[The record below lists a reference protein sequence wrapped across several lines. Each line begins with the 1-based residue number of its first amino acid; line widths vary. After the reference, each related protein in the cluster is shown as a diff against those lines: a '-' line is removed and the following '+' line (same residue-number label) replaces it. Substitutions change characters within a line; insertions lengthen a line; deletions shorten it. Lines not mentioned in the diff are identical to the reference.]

1 MEKTEILREYFGHPD
16 FKEGQAELID
26 AILSG
31 QDVLGIMPTGA
42 GKSICYQVPALMLEG
57 ITIVISPLIS
67 LMKDQVTALVQSG
80 VPCAYL
86 NSSLTSE
93 QYMRAL
99 QNAKRGAYK
108 VIYVAPERLTTEGFL
123 GLCSQ
128 VRVSMVTVD
137 EAHCVSQWGQDFRP
151 SYMRIPEFLGRL
163 GYRPIVSAFTATA
176 TASVRDDIIRM
187 LGLNSPFVKTTGFDR
202 PNLFFGVMQ
211 PKNKYNA
218 LKEILDRNRE
228 KSGIVYCSTRKTVE
242 EVCDKLCADGY
253 ACTRYHGGLSD
264 EERIRNQDDFIYDR
278 KTIIAATNAFGMGID
293 KSNVSYVVHYN
304 MPKNIES
311 YYQEAGRAGR
321 DGSEAECILLY
332 SPKDVQTNIFLIE
345 NSKDSADLDEETAE
359 LLKRRDM
366 HRLSVMKDYCS
377 CDDCLRAYI
386 RRYFG
391 ENPEESC
398 EKCSNCKGNF
408 TEVDVTLE
416 SQKIMSCIYRLY
428 QRHLRFGMTVV
439 SGILAGSESEKI
451 SHFKLDTL
459 STYGIMKGETQVRIR
474 GIIRHL
480 ENKGMIAVDD
490 HSALTLTS
498 RSAAVLRGEE
508 KVIMRV
514 REEKKAQKKNA
525 VSSFDKDLFTALR
538 AVRSELARQ
547 LRLPPYMIF
556 SDQTLR
562 DMSVKRP
569 LTEEGMRS
577 VSGIGKAK
585 AERYGKYFIKAI
597 SDWLAENEQRGKE
610 NVAGGYSYLD
620 TLRDTKPKSIYE
632 AIVPRAGELHD
643 LGASV
648 TIRELCSEI
657 LTQLSVNAR
666 VSVLRNAVNDW
677 LFNEGYVTK
686 PDGKHFDT
694 TILSEEAGIS
704 KLTKQKQSG
713 ERYTYLVIDPQ
724 GQMFIFAN
732 LDEILKG
739 K

>member
-1 MEKTEILREYFGHPD
+1 MEKTEILREYFGHTD
-16 FKEGQAELID
+16 FREGQAEMID

-31 QDVLGIMPTGA
+31 SDALGIMPTGA

-67 LMKDQVTALVQSG
+67 LMKDQVTALVQAG

-86 NSSLTSE
+86 NSSLSSA
-93 QYMRAL
+93 QYMRAIS
-99 QNAKRGAYK
+99 NARNGAYK
-108 VIYVAPERLTTEGFL
+108 VIYVAPERLLTDGFL
-123 GLCSQ
+123 SLCSQ

-151 SYMRIPEFLGRL
+151 SYMRIPEFLGQL

-176 TASVRDDIIRM
+176 TSAVRDDIIRM
-187 LGLNSPFVKTTGFDR
+187 LGLRSPFIKTTGFDR
-202 PNLFFGVMQ
+202 PNLYFGVMQ
-211 PKNKYNA
+211 PQNKYNA
-218 LKEILDRNRE
+218 LKEILERSRD
-228 KSGIVYCSTRKTVE
+228 KSGIIYCSTRKTVE

-278 KTIIAATNAFGMGID
+278 KTVIAATNAFGKGLD
-293 KSNVSYVVHYN
+293 KSNVSFVIHYN

-332 SPKDVQTNIFLIE
+332 APKDVQTNIFLIE
-345 NSKDSADLDEETAE
+345 NSKDNPDIDEQTAE
-359 LLKRRDM
+359 LLRRRDM
-366 HRLSVMKDYCS
+366 HRLSVMKDYCT
-377 CDDCLRAYI
+377 CDSCLRSYI

-391 ENPEESC
+391 EDPEEGC
-398 EKCSNCKGNF
+398 DKCSNCRGSF
-408 TEVDVTLE
+408 TEEDVTLE

-428 QRHLRFGMTVV
+428 QRHMRFGMTVV

-451 SHFKLDTL
+451 TQFGLDTL

-474 GIIRHL
+474 SIIRHL
-480 ENKGMIAVDD
+480 ENKGMIAADD
-490 HSALTLTS
+490 HSALMLTS

-508 KVIMRV
+508 KVIMRI
-514 REEKKAQKKNA
+514 REEKKAKK
-525 VSSFDKDLFTALR
+525 SSIQSFDKDLFTALR
-538 AVRSELARQ
+538 AVRSDLARQ
-547 LRLPPYMIF
+547 LSLPPYMIF
-556 SDQTLR
+556 TDQTLR

-569 LTEEGMRS
+569 LTEDGLRS

-585 AERYGKYFIKAI
+585 AERYGKYFLKAV
-597 SDWLAENEQRGKE
+597 SDWLAENDQRGKE
-610 NVAGGYSYLD
+610 NVAGGYSYID
-620 TLRDTKPKSIYE
+620 TLRDTRPKSIHDVI
-632 AIVPRAGELHD
+632 APRADELHD
-643 LGASV
+643 LGDSV

-666 VSVLRNAVNDW
+666 VSVLSDAVNDW
-677 LFNEGYVTK
+677 LFNEGYITRS
-686 PDGKHFDT
+686 DGKRFDT
-694 TILSEEAGIS
+694 TILSEEAGITKVKKKS
-704 KLTKQKQSG
+704 KTG
-713 ERYTYLVIDPQ
+713 AYYTYLVIDPQ

>member
-42 GKSICYQVPALMLEG
+42 GKSICYQVPALMLDG

-242 EVCDKLCADGY
+242 EVCEKLCADGY

-451 SHFKLDTL
+451 SQFKLDTL

-538 AVRSELARQ
+538 AVRS
-547 LRLPPYMIF
+547 
-556 SDQTLR
+556 
-562 DMSVKRP
+562 
-569 LTEEGMRS
+569 
-577 VSGIGKAK
+577 
-585 AERYGKYFIKAI
+585 
-597 SDWLAENEQRGKE
+597 
-610 NVAGGYSYLD
+610 
-620 TLRDTKPKSIYE
+620 
-632 AIVPRAGELHD
+632 D
-643 LGASV
+643 LV
-648 TIRELCSEI
+648 TCIWS
-657 LTQLSVNAR
+657 
-666 VSVLRNAVNDW
+666 
-677 LFNEGYVTK
+677 
-686 PDGKHFDT
+686 
-694 TILSEEAGIS
+694 
-704 KLTKQKQSG
+704 
-713 ERYTYLVIDPQ
+713 
-724 GQMFIFAN
+724 
-732 LDEILKG
+732 
-739 K
+739 